1 MKTGSIIFVAYQM
14 VNHMKTDNIIEVIEQ
29 TQGYEAEVTTLN
41 TKLKNPDKNE
51 TTIINFFKHKI
62 KQPDFK
68 IFINFLFGVES
79 DWNKLEI
86 LSLLLISNIDIFTHW
101 YKDALVSCIKSDNK
115 TVSAKAESIYN
126 LYAKDFDIL

>member
-79 DWNKLEI
+79 D
-86 LSLLLISNIDIFTHW
+86 
-101 YKDALVSCIKSDNK
+101 
-115 TVSAKAESIYN
+115 
-126 LYAKDFDIL
+126 